1 MTAAHLAFA
10 TSSMVVAE
18 PYNVTPG
25 LDATPGRVEHPI
37 LLPWSWLL
45 LVMTSEIRIYDN
57 QPSATLIFVV
67 EDDKD
72 IASLIAHTVKSAGFA
87 TRVFPD
93 GELVFEAALEHL
105 PALILLDVMLPGL
118 NGMEI
123 LACLESQQRTRGIR
137 KIMLSARGSEPDKVH
152 ALELGAD
159 DYITKPFSPREL
171 ILRIRA
177 VLRSSPGAADQHRT
191 IQVGDLVAD
200 LDARTVT
207 VQKRQVL
214 LTATEYNLL
223 VYFMLH
229 AGRMLSRD
237 RLLEDIWSSN
247 RPIDEPR
254 IIDVYVR
261 RLRERIEADPS
272 DPHRLVTRRGGGY
285 TLLDPDR

>member
-1 MTAAHLAFA
+1 
-10 TSSMVVAE
+10 
-18 PYNVTPG
+18 
-25 LDATPGRVEHPI
+25 
-37 LLPWSWLL
+37 
-45 LVMTSEIRIYDN
+45 MTSEIRIYDN

-93 GELVFEAALEHL
+93 GQLVFEAAQEHL

-177 VLRSSPGAADQHRT
+177 VLRSSPAAADQHRT

-229 AGRMLSRD
+229 SGRMLSRD
-237 RLLEDIWSSN
+237 RLLEDIWPSN
-247 RPIDEPR
+247 RPIEEPR
-254 IIDVYVR
+254 IIDVYIR
-261 RLRERIEADPS
+261 RLRERIETDPS
-272 DPHRLVTRRGGGY
+272 NPYRLVTRRGGGY